1 MSNTINILN
10 TLIINNNLYNNQFQT
25 LVSNLQIE
33 LKKII
38 TQTQLELI
46 NNISKDYNISSKE
59 LIKKYVNQKKQGNV
73 VIDSPTFD
81 IISKYYNLKQDEEK
95 VSNKSSNSNVSDDQS
110 SYSSTIINSDGILFG
125 IDDDSKVKSKPKGR
139 PGRKK
144 STTAESEREKERERE
159 REKERER
166 ERERDRE
173 REVIENNNFTIFKPV
188 NIKGK
193 NYLLNIKTNEI
204 FDEKNVCIGIKK
216 ENKYF
221 IKKT

>member
-1 MSNTINILN
+1 MENILN

-33 LKKII
+33 LKKIVS
-38 TQTQLELI
+38 QTQLELI
-46 NNISKDYNISSKE
+46 NNIAKDYNINSKE
-59 LIKKYVNQKKQGNV
+59 LIKKYVNQKKQPNI

-81 IISKYYNLKQDEEK
+81 IISKYYNSTHGEK
-95 VSNKSSNSNVSDDQS
+95 TSNKSSNSNVSDDQT

-125 IDDDSKVKSKPKGR
+125 IDDDSKVKSKTKGK

-144 STTAESEREKERERE
+144 SITTENEKEKEKEKEKEREI
-159 REKERER
+159 
-166 ERERDRE
+166 
-173 REVIENNNFTIFKPV
+173 EVIDNDSFTLFKPI
-188 NIKGK
+188 NIKGRSC
-193 NYLLNIKTNEI
+193 LLNIKTNEI
-204 FDEKNVCIGIKK
+204 FDENNVCIGIKK

>member
-1 MSNTINILN
+1 MSNTVNILN

-25 LVSNLQIE
+25 LISNLQIE

-38 TQTQLELI
+38 NQTQIELI
-46 NNISKDYNISSKE
+46 NEIAKDYNISSKE
-59 LIKKYVNQKKQGNV
+59 LIKKYVNQKKQPNV

-81 IISKYYNLKQDEEK
+81 IISRYYNLKHDEDK
-95 VSNKSSNSNVSDDQS
+95 TSNKSSNSNISDDHT
-110 SYSSTIINSDGILFG
+110 SYSSTIFNSDGIMIG
-125 IDDDSKVKSKPKGR
+125 IDNDNDSKVKSKTKGR

-144 STTAESEREKERERE
+144 EIKEIKEKELSKDSNEI
-159 REKERER
+159 
-166 ERERDRE
+166 
-173 REVIENNNFTIFKPV
+173 EVIENNSFTIFKPI

-204 FDEKNVCIGIKK
+204 LDENHEYIGIKK

>member
-10 TLIINNNLYNNQFQT
+10 TLIINNNLYTNQFQT

-46 NNISKDYNISSKE
+46 NNIAKDYNISSKE
-59 LIKKYVNQKKQGNV
+59 LIKKYVNQKKQTDV

-95 VSNKSSNSNVSDDQS
+95 TSNKSSSSNVSDDQS
-110 SYSSTIINSDGILFG
+110 NYSSTIINSDGILFG

-144 STTAESEREKERERE
+144 STTPESERERERE
-159 REKERER
+159 REKGEKEREK
-166 ERERDRE
+166 E
-173 REVIENNNFTIFKPV
+173 REVIENNSFTIFKPV

-193 NYLLNIKTNEI
+193 SYLLNIKTNEI
-204 FDEKNVCIGIKK
+204 FDENNVCIGIKK